1 MRHSEKPNHITG
13 KHRLVALLLVWIIVA
28 VGSGASL
35 GQGTEATDGEAH
47 TEEIR
52 QAVTQFLLSNH
63 PWKSAEVRVR
73 DVRVPGCRGLPTQSA
88 DLSMRVAPNSRY
100 LGSIPVE
107 VTLNEGQAD
116 QRKIWVSTYVEVLS
130 PVVVLKRPLARNQ
143 VISDDDVC
151 LEKKDL
157 SKVPPGA
164 VTDVDAVVGQ
174 RLKRTLAVGTVL
186 RGAWLDKPTLVKRGD
201 VVKLMIETAV
211 LRITALG
218 RADEQGGM
226 GDTVRVINLDSKRR
240 VYGQVVDRQTVRV
253 RY

>member
-1 MRHSEKPNHITG
+1 MRQSERRNHITG
-13 KHRLVALLLVWIIVA
+13 KSHFVGFLLVWCIVA
-28 VGSGASL
+28 LGSGASL
-35 GQGTEATDGEAH
+35 GQSTDATENEAQR
-47 TEEIR
+47 ERIR
-52 QAVTQFLLSNH
+52 HAVTQFLLSNN
-63 PWKSAEVRVR
+63 PWKSAEVRIR
-73 DVRVPGCRGLPTQSA
+73 NVRVPGCTGLPSQSA

-107 VTLNEGQAD
+107 VTFNAGKAD

-151 LEKKDL
+151 LEEKDL

-164 VTDVDAVVGQ
+164 MTDVDAVVGQ
-174 RLKRTLAVGTVL
+174 RLKRTLGVGTVL

-201 VVKLMIETAV
+201 VVR
-211 LRITALG
+211 LRIDTAALEISALG
-218 RADEQGGM
+218 RVDEQGGM

-240 VYGQVVDRQTVRV
+240 VYGQVLDRQTVRV